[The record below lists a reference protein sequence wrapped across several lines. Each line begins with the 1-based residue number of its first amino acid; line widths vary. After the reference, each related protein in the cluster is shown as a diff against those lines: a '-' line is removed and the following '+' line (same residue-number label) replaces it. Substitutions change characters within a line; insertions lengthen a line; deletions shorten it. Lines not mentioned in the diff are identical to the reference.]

1 MCWMSVSVPVEKIAE
16 DDIPI
21 FKICLTNKRGDCCS
35 YYKYFVYE
43 LNKEYRNTDGTCLV
57 IYYNATLGA
66 FKIEEG
72 YHSYNPQCR
81 IKKTI
86 SGCRLLS
93 LTMRGTLDV
102 FSEKE
107 QIVIVRGYIPKGTR
121 YYENTR
127 GEYVSE
133 AIVLT
138 HYEKINYDNG

>member
-16 DDIPI
+16 DNIPI
-21 FKICLTNKRGDCCS
+21 FKICLVAGNKFCS

-43 LNKEYRNTDGTCLV
+43 FNKEYRNTNSTCLV
-57 IYYNATLGA
+57 VYYNAIMGT

-72 YHSYNPQCR
+72 YHSYSPQCL
-81 IKKTI
+81 IKETV
-86 SGCRLLS
+86 SSYRLLS
-93 LTMRGTLDV
+93 SNKWSTLDV
-102 FSEKE
+102 FAREE
-107 QIVIVRGYIPKGTR
+107 PVMIVRGHIPKGAR

-138 HYEKINYDNG
+138 HYEKMNYGN